1 MKFFFNIH
9 ALVFT
14 LLVFVLVVSCADV
27 ETETGGY
34 AALEIRLDDVSHRKA
49 ARSKLAPSMTSSDAK
64 TILAVLV
71 PPVQCKEITAT
82 SGTVYSVALVDITTH
97 NAQFVVPL
105 DTQVKLCLYFFRETL
120 SLNELGAG
128 TIAPEGFGESGIFT
142 IDSET
147 TAKTISVEF
156 WTTSYSTV
164 TLKISSISSIGFF
177 TGSKGTA
184 KLNSTS
190 GELVDNNS
198 FTITSAD
205 NGSKSVEFTNVVYN
219 SYSYDVELMGF
230 IPEDQAFLVSSET
243 ETQDVKLTPN
253 YVDIDWLSFDNISI
267 AQVGSSPYGQGSGTL
282 VLNVPNDLKDNVTQI
297 ISLMQIK
304 RIGGNTIVDV
314 TPPIALSS
322 WTKIEGTDNVTD
334 NVTYTTE
341 FLTASYL
348 PLIHGSNELQVV
360 LTVNDESKI
369 LTMGTIGYDACI
381 DSDTMC
387 LSLSWTDG
395 LDPDLHSYY
404 FPDWTYEEEETSGF
418 DNSSRGPRYWVYS
431 NAANKKYS
439 YTGDTIQPIDGNSS
453 SDNETQVWATH
464 GQKVGNGTY
473 LFYVE
478 DVSET
483 DVQNFKLVLSGPGL
497 SDNLTYGP
505 YDFKDDDNDS
515 TTEALNPQAVFF
527 IQVENNSIVR
537 SDNVSVGDN
546 LSSTLLTTD
555 NASLMQW
562 TGELQNS
569 VVD

>member
-9 ALVFT
+9 VLVFT

-27 ETETGGY
+27 ETETSGY
-34 AALEIRLDDVSHRKA
+34 AALEISLDDVSHRKA
-49 ARSKLAPSMTSSDAK
+49 ARSKLAPNFTHGSGHSMTSSDAK
-64 TILAVLV
+64 TILAVLMPAV
-71 PPVQCKEITAT
+71 KCESSSAN
-82 SGTVYSVALVDITTH
+82 SGSEYSRALVDITTQ
-97 NAQFVVPL
+97 NVKLLIPL
-105 DTQVKLCLYFFRETL
+105 DTQVKLCLYFYRETL
-120 SLNELGAG
+120 SLNELGKG
-128 TIAPEGFGESGIFT
+128 TSAPEGFGESGIFS

-147 TAKTISVEF
+147 IAKTVSVEF

-164 TLKISSISSIGFF
+164 TLKISSISSIGIF

-184 KLNSTS
+184 KLNSGS
-190 GELVDNNS
+190 GVLTDNKS

-205 NGSKSVEFTNVVYN
+205 NGSKSVEFTNVVYD
-219 SYSYDVELMGF
+219 SYSYDIEIMGF
-230 IPEDQAFLVSSET
+230 IPADQAFLVSSET
-243 ETQDVKLTPN
+243 ETLDVKLTPN
-253 YVDIDWLSFDNISI
+253 YVDIDWLSFDNMSIS
-267 AQVGSSPYGQGSGTL
+267 QVGTSPYATASGTL
-282 VLNVPNDLKDNVTQI
+282 VLNVPYDLKDNVTQI
-297 ISLMQIK
+297 ISLMQVK
-304 RIGGNTIVDV
+304 RITGNTIVDV
-314 TPPIALSS
+314 TPPVDLSI
-322 WTKIEGTDNVTD
+322 WTKTAESTD

-348 PLIHGSNELQVV
+348 PLIHGSNELQIV

-381 DSDTMC
+381 DSGTMC

-404 FPDWTYEEEETSGF
+404 FPDWTYNEETTNSSF

-439 YTGDTIQPIDGNSS
+439 VTGDTIQPIDGTSP
-453 SDNETQVWATH
+453 SDNETQIWATH

-478 DVSET
+478 DVTDT
-483 DVQNFKLVLSGPGL
+483 DVQNFQLVLSGPGL
-497 SDNLTYGP
+497 SDNITYGP
-505 YDFKDDDNDS
+505 YDFKPGLDNS
-515 TTEALNPQAVFF
+515 TALNPQAVFF

-546 LSSTLLTTD
+546 LSSTL
-555 NASLMQW
+555 MRW
-562 TGELQNS
+562 TGDLQNS
-569 VVD
+569 SVFGK